1 MKLKSKW
8 KQSEHSSECQF
19 KFISRRR
26 WGRRRGWG
34 RNRRI
39 EIIFNKNTCEKRWR
53 VIERETDRCRG
64 RERVKIER
72 EEGRRGTT
80 HVNNKIARAWTATSR
95 SPYRTLTRRVTVKL
109 HIFISS
115 NMYISLSLSV
125 YLPFSLSLYILL
137 YIYLPHSLSLLAV
150 FFVDFTWSFF

>member
-26 WGRRRGWG
+26 R

-53 VIERETDRCRG
+53 VIVRETDRCRG
-64 RERVKIER
+64 RE
-72 EEGRRGTT
+72 RRGTT
-80 HVNNKIARAWTATSR
+80 HVNNKIARACNEFLR
-95 SPYRTLTRRVTVKL
+95 SPYRTLTWWVTFKL
-109 HIFISS
+109 HIFTSLY
-115 NMYISLSLSV
+115 MYIS
-125 YLPFSLSLYILL
+125 PSLSLF
-137 YIYLPHSLSLLAV
+137 LSLYL
-150 FFVDFTWSFF
+150 FIFLSCTYTSPLIIIPILCILYNFTWS